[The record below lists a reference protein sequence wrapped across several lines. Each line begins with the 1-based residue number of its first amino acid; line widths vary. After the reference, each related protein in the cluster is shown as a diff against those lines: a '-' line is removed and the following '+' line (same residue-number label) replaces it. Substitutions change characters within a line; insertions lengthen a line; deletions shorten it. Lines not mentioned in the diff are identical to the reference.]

1 MPLPQY
7 SRIAFTIWI
16 YKPEIH
22 IGQSKITRRTCS
34 SYINEQLF
42 IEGLKKLNRRHS
54 STVKLFQIIIILL
67 YVYME
72 PRLPFL
78 LLKMSAEQSENPYL
92 SSFPLVFLYT
102 ISRKLARIL
111 FSLFRLSS
119 WLKDARALFSSAL

>member
-16 YKPEIH
+16 YKQEIH